1 MACGSGS
8 RRNEAFATITAGGKF
23 RKFVVFQRPIRH
35 IRLELA
41 IKLALRFD
49 GTERDQQK
57 WIPVLRPIAL

>member
-1 MACGSGS
+1 MKRLRPSPQAANFENSWYS
-8 RRNEAFATITAGGKF
+8 SDLSATFA
-23 RKFVVFQRPIRH
+23 
-35 IRLELA
+35 LLA